1 MAGLNKV
8 TLIGN
13 LGNDPEVR
21 YSKNSNAV
29 ATISVATSESW
40 KDQEGKPQK
49 RTEWHRVVFFK
60 RQAEI
65 VSEYLHKGS
74 LIYVEGKLQTRKWQD
89 QNGQDRWT
97 TEIIGSQMQ
106 MLEGGSVPA
115 AQQQAAPT
123 TPDVPDAD
131 GEDDLPF

>member
-13 LGNDPEVR
+13 LGSDPEVR
-21 YSKNSNAV
+21 YTKNNKAV

-40 KDQEGKPQK
+40 KDKDGKPQK
-49 RTEWHRVVFFK
+49 RTEWHRVVFFN

-65 VSEYLHKGS
+65 VGEYLHKGS

-89 QNGQDRWT
+89 QSGQDRWT

-106 MLEGGSVPA
+106 MLEGGSVGAP
-115 AQQQAAPT
+115 QQQNAPDMPEA
-123 TPDVPDAD
+123 PDIEGD
-131 GEDDLPF
+131 DDLPF